1 MKEGI
6 KKILNIIL
14 GIILLLI
21 ILFVLILLSGVRN
34 QGDKNKKTDEPEIN
48 IEFTGNLQEETMD
61 EEEIPDSDYYST
73 VEEAMRHA
81 KIQLEDE
88 EEYQKEID
96 RIVASFENE
105 NYLSVFFI
113 SVKGEEEICD
123 TFAKFKIKEIDGKKK
138 YTFLISYPSVV
149 EKDAWYYKDLTN
161 FLGTYLKMMDF
172 QQEVNIDPQNTK
184 IAWGMLRKGGMEKGE
199 NIKKLRINGKKP
211 DVIAEY
217 EEFGETWYF
226 WYYADIGKDTSFGD
240 ITYTLGR
247 EE

>member
-105 NYLSVFFI
+105 NYLSVFLYLL
-113 SVKGEEEICD
+113 
-123 TFAKFKIKEIDGKKK
+123 KEKRR
-138 YTFLISYPSVV
+138 YVTHLQ
-149 EKDAWYYKDLTN
+149 N
-161 FLGTYLKMMDF
+161 LKS
-172 QQEVNIDPQNTK
+172 
-184 IAWGMLRKGGMEKGE
+184 
-199 NIKKLRINGKKP
+199 KKLTEKRSIH
-211 DVIAEY
+211 
-217 EEFGETWYF
+217 F
-226 WYYADIGKDTSFGD
+226 
-240 ITYTLGR
+240 
-247 EE
+247 